1 MLHARFTSRE
11 SLIPRKVWAR
21 CLNPPYLPRA
31 LFPAGNYLVSGPG
44 RYTVQGG
51 SVQAVSG
58 PSVMVVSDLDGTM
71 VGDDGSTAQFK
82 RFWEDVGV
90 VRGGVLVY
98 NTGR

>member
-1 MLHARFTSRE
+1 M
-11 SLIPRKVWAR
+11 
-21 CLNPPYLPRA
+21 
-31 LFPAGNYLVSGPG
+31 
-44 RYTVQGG
+44 
-51 SVQAVSG
+51 QAVSG

>member
-1 MLHARFTSRE
+1 MQSVGALSQ
-11 SLIPRKVWAR
+11 
-21 CLNPPYLPRA
+21 PPVPASCPLA
-31 LFPAGNYLVSGPG
+31 AGNYLVSGPG